1 MFNGLIVHSA
11 RVYPF
16 PPRVFNLEITFSENM
31 WPNAHIFMYGMET
44 NSSVLH
50 VATQNI
56 KLMRPAHKKTDADVP
71 ASVKPGQEITLRFK
85 AVPTSYLGF
94 LAVDSR
100 VHQLDD
106 TPINDFDED
115 YFHIVNTLKASPPTD
130 LELGADLMA
139 SKLGLVTLTTAKF
152 VGEGT
157 KGKFYFKSIH

>member
-16 PPRVFNLEITFSENM
+16 PPGVFDLEITFSENM
-31 WPNAHIFMYGMET
+31 WPQAHIFMYGMET

-50 VATQNI
+50 VATKTI
-56 KLMRPAHKKTDADVP
+56 TLMRSTHYDTDADVP
-71 ASVKPGQEITLRFK
+71 TSVKPGQEITLRFK
-85 AVPTSYLGF
+85 PAPSSYLGL

-106 TPINDFDED
+106 TPINDFDDD
-115 YFHIVNTLKASPPTD
+115 YFDIVKTLKATPPTD

-139 SKLGLVTLTTAKF
+139 SKLGLVTLTTAKSIDEST
-152 VGEGT
+152 G
-157 KGKFYFKSIH
+157 GKS

>member
-1 MFNGLIVHSA
+1 
-11 RVYPF
+11 
-16 PPRVFNLEITFSENM
+16 M

-50 VATQNI
+50 VATQTI
-56 KLMRPAHKKTDADVP
+56 KLMRPAHKETDADVP
-71 ASVKPGQEITLRFK
+71 TSVKPGQEITLRFK